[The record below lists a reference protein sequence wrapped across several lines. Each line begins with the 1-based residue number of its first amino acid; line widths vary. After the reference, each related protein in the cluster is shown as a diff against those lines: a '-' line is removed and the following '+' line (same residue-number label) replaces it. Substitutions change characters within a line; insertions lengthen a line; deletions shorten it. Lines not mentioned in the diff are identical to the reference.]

1 MFSFKNHS
9 IHTFITI
16 ILLLGEGLL
25 AAVCLSSCDNFLN
38 GGDVK
43 QEIEDAIAYNNA
55 KELTVLVS
63 ANEGTGSTL
72 PGGNYTAKQGYAF
85 EISFSEN
92 PDYSFVEWI
101 AVEKN
106 NPAKIVTSGV
116 SFENSKALKT
126 KVTVSNDS
134 TAIRI
139 LPKCE
144 IRIKVS
150 GEPSPRYEPLGVS
163 RDRSI
168 TVSFTKELSE
178 DSFIFKAN
186 EIPSDAEVKK
196 NEEGLIWAY
205 VYENQTYL
213 KNITITNIDD
223 YSIAEHF
230 TCPVINGKLLTIG
243 VDKTN
248 PITFNSG
255 EIYKTV
261 KVTLEKGITD
271 KLGIPMNTSKSWNYQ
286 ITESTDEKATV
297 TLSSLATEGSVYL
310 AGTKDYS
317 IGQKITLAFT
327 ENADYQFVKWDYD
340 SSIIYIA
347 EPGSVSTIATVLEK
361 TTSENPTQI
370 KAVCAPRLRVTDFSP
385 VTNTS
390 NPTVSKNSSI
400 IITFNKNLPL
410 DTDSKKQLEN
420 ISIAIGGVPVK
431 SSFKVPVINENTIT
445 FIADNSN
452 MLEVSAGQTKTISVS
467 VPADFYYKLD
477 DGTKVTYGGNGKSFD
492 YKIDDSTLE
501 KAEISFAATSGA
513 GQLVSA
519 TGTKQYSI
527 GQEVE
532 LSFELADGWKFNGWN
547 ISCGE
552 SVLSDEKIKILDKKS
567 LKTKLIVY
575 EAIQGVVVSANA
587 SQKFKVDAVSPS
599 ASINPK
605 DSSISISFN
614 KPLADNCSSLLD
626 SIKVS
631 IDNLSIDNNFATRE
645 ILSTDKKIIKLTNTK
660 YLSVADGLQ
669 KTVTVT
675 VPSSFYYMDG
685 SVKVPLENDYS
696 FSFVVNSSSIAET
709 DITYA
714 VTPNSGS
721 ITPAPGLVR
730 YSLDKEISI
739 TFAPA
744 TGYEFT
750 GWTVTTSSGAAVD
763 SSKIT
768 IDDVSKLSTKLR
780 IHESISNVT
789 VKANAYLI
797 PIATTKPDYN
807 NDGIRCDTPIEIT
820 FNTAIA
826 TSSDVNLANDGVIQI
841 VDASNEY
848 VHYENHF
855 NTPVWSNGN
864 KTLTIRPKNTI
875 LNIFS
880 SPTDLK
886 NLRVK
891 VDYSK
896 FKDSEGH
903 VVKVAGESFWTY
915 RIKYDMEKIAPEVKS
930 MSLFKRGFDFTQES
944 VAEND
949 TYKELSSLAFE
960 NFQPET
966 YPLNHVGKKVYFD
979 AQVYDEGSGY
989 NKLTINEKLIKTVGG
1004 ETVTGAQTYSVT
1016 VPFTEDDFADEIR
1029 QTPSNHSYTFQTTM
1043 DGLVELSFVFADNA
1057 GNLTEKK
1064 WYVIKD
1070 TNLDSN
1076 TLKKDGAKNDLM
1088 KDYKGVP
1095 DQSGQ
1100 ETAGEQILYRYAYR
1114 PLNSTDY
1121 FSRNSV
1127 NNEFTETI
1135 SFSKEDTYYSS
1146 YSEYAAYEAYWGY
1159 DDNNISNQ
1167 VYINTNDKPT
1177 LSFTRDVNNDCYLR
1191 IIVCDAAG
1199 NSFSE
1204 VVKIPKQNAVIG
1216 LSQYEQ
1222 EGQYIVTGTFDD
1234 RQFFYKYKADENSDW
1249 SEIRTQEYSKGLYYF
1264 VYDRFQFY
1272 NGYFSDSK
1280 LTPDGIYA
1288 FYTIPYNKSSFGSIY
1303 GTVSEPFILYHNVT
1317 HTSSASTPQFPD
1329 SFTCTLDAEEANAS
1343 GKRNVHV
1350 SLPDDFNPTPGC
1362 NYGVYC
1368 NKVSRSFLD
1377 FDFSVDSGPTQRGKV
1392 FLRAYNSSGVMFES
1406 SCYCDID
1413 VTYDNIPPRFPK
1425 SNILDAY
1432 GGVRLDLS
1440 APNEILLTRKTHG
1453 TNEID
1458 YLPFDNSG
1466 GVGMYEPEEGII
1478 EFDYYFKKRDND
1490 NYFASSFSR
1499 SDLIPLSNSKK
1510 TISYPNSATQV
1521 KLDFFEPVESGYDII
1536 LDLKDKN
1543 GNKVLKTFVVSNIVK
1558 PDILKVSVTGD
1569 DSSYTVS
1576 VPSIYIDDTQVRGVF
1591 DTCYLENNEWKFY
1604 NRTSDRNTKSNSFT
1618 EMRIFLRNALNG
1630 HHNSFYNFLCPAYE
1644 LKSAVE
1650 KAQYCRSKSVIPG
1663 LGGTF
1668 QVFYDAPCFAH
1679 TMAFPTNKLTDL
1691 NTKAQNALEKDNT
1704 LAYETA
1710 YTAVWE
1716 TKGREYGLKL
1726 LYGGEADN
1734 SWLQGNTTYIA
1745 PVNEIPAGFSY
1756 VTVFHFADGTTVMSD
1771 VKQK

>member
-1 MFSFKNHS
+1 M
-9 IHTFITI
+9 
-16 ILLLGEGLL
+16 
-25 AAVCLSSCDNFLN
+25 N
-38 GGDVK
+38 GGEVR
-43 QEIEDAIAYNNA
+43 QEIEEAIAYSNA
-55 KELTVLVS
+55 KEITVQLY

-72 PGGNYTAKQGYAF
+72 PSGNYTAKQGYAF

-92 PDYSFVEWI
+92 PAYSFIKWTAVLKDDS
-101 AVEKN
+101 AVE
-106 NPAKIVTSGV
+106 VTEGITFDDIKSPV
-116 SFENSKALKT
+116 T
-126 KVTVSNDS
+126 KVKITNDTDS
-134 TAIRI
+134 IKIIPVCEKRI
-139 LPKCE
+139 E
-144 IRIKVS
+144 VS

-168 TVSFTKELSE
+168 SVSFTKPLAQNCFFFSE
-178 DSFIFKAN
+178 V
-186 EIPSDAEVKK
+186 EIPSGAEIKT
-196 NEEGLIWAY
+196 NAEGKIWAY

-223 YSIAEHF
+223 YSIAQHF
-230 TCPVINGKLLTIG
+230 TCPEISDKLLTIA

-248 PITFNSG
+248 PIEFNSG

-261 KVTLEKGITD
+261 KVTLSKDITD
-271 KLGIPMNTSKSWNYQ
+271 TLGIKMNSAKSWNYQ

-297 TLSSLATEGSVYL
+297 ILGSDKGTVYL
-310 AGTKDYS
+310 AGTKNYS
-317 IGQKITLAFT
+317 IGQKITLAYT
-327 ENADYQFVKWDYD
+327 EDADYQFVRWDYD
-340 SSIIYIA
+340 SSIIYIEDPKNINTTA
-347 EPGSVSTIATVLEK
+347 LVLEK
-361 TTSENPTQI
+361 TTEDSPTQI

-431 SSFKVPVINENTIT
+431 SSFKAPVINENTIT

-477 DGTKVTYGGNGKSFD
+477 DGTRVTYGGNGKSFD

-552 SVLSDEKIKILDKKS
+552 AVLSDEKIKILDKKS
-567 LKTKLIVY
+567 LKTKLIVN

-614 KPLADNCSSLLD
+614 KPLADNCSSLLN

-880 SPTDLK
+880 SSTDLK

-915 RIKYDMEKIAPEVKS
+915 RIKYDMEKIAPEVKN

-949 TYKELSSLAFE
+949 TYTELSSLAFE

-1004 ETVTGAQTYSVT
+1004 EPVTGAQTYSVT
-1016 VPFTEDDFADEIR
+1016 VPFTEDDFADEIS

-1043 DGLVELSFVFADNA
+1043 DGLVELDFVFADNA

-1076 TLKKDGAKNDLM
+1076 TLKKDVPTNLM
-1088 KDYKGVP
+1088 KDYKGTP

-1100 ETAGEQILYRYAYR
+1100 ENSGEKNLYSYASR

-1121 FSRNSV
+1121 YSRIA
-1127 NNEFTETI
+1127 NNDNKFTETM
-1135 SFSKEDTYYSS
+1135 SFSNPDTYYSS
-1146 YSEYAAYEAYWGY
+1146 KSEYANYEAYWGY
-1159 DDNNISNQ
+1159 DDKNISNPT
-1167 VYINTNDKPT
+1167 IKKSNTSF
-1177 LSFTRDVNNDCYLR
+1177 SFTREVNKDCYLR
-1191 IIVCDAAG
+1191 IIVCDAVG
-1199 NSFSE
+1199 NAYSE
-1204 VVKIPKQNAVIG
+1204 VVKIPKQNAIIG
-1216 LSQYEQ
+1216 LSDYTGQ
-1222 EGQYIVTGTFDD
+1222 GQYIFTGTFDN
-1234 RQFFYKYKADENSDW
+1234 RIFFYKYKANENSDW
-1249 SEIRTQEYSKGLYYF
+1249 SEIRIQYYYHSIGG
-1264 VYDRFQFY
+1264 VSSSYTSFQFS
-1272 NGYFSDSK
+1272 NNYFSDSK

-1288 FYTIPYNKSSFGSIY
+1288 FYDIPYNKSSFGSIY
-1303 GTVSEPFILYHNVT
+1303 GTVSDPFILYHNVT
-1317 HTSSASTPQFPD
+1317 NSSSGSTPDFPD
-1329 SFTCTLDAEEANAS
+1329 SFTCTLDAEETNAS

-1368 NKVSRSFLD
+1368 NLVFRSFLD
-1377 FDFSVDSGPTQRGKV
+1377 FDFSVDSEPDRKGKV
-1392 FLRAYNSSGVMFES
+1392 YLRAYDSLGTMYQSSNYV
-1406 SCYCDID
+1406 DID
-1413 VTYDNIPPRFPK
+1413 VTYDNIPPIFTSSTIIENGYP
-1425 SNILDAY
+1425 
-1432 GGVRLDLS
+1432 RLDLS
-1440 APNEILLTRKTHG
+1440 APNEILLTHKTHG
-1453 TNEID
+1453 ANEID
-1458 YLPFDNSG
+1458 YLPLDK
-1466 GVGMYEPEEGII
+1466 GVGMYETEEGNI

-1490 NYFASSFSR
+1490 HYTPSLFSR
-1499 SDLIPLSNSKK
+1499 SDLTPLVNSKK
-1510 TISYPNSATQV
+1510 TISYPKSAAQI

-1543 GNKVLKTFVVSNIVK
+1543 GNKVLKTFVVSNIVI
-1558 PDILKVSVTGD
+1558 PEILKVSVTGD
-1569 DSSYTVS
+1569 ASSYTVS
-1576 VPSIYIDDTQVRGVF
+1576 VPKIYLDNQIRGVF

-1604 NRTSDRNTKSNSFT
+1604 NRTSNSEGKSNSFT
-1618 EMRIFLRNALNG
+1618 EMKIFLRNALNG
-1630 HHNSFYNFLCPAYE
+1630 HYNSFYNFLCPAYE

-1663 LGGTF
+1663 LGGAF

-1679 TMAFPTNKLTDL
+1679 TMAFPTNKLSDL
-1691 NTKAQNALEKDNT
+1691 NTKAQNALDKDNT

-1710 YTAVWE
+1710 YTAAWE

-1734 SWLQGNTTYIA
+1734 NWLQGNTTYIA

-1756 VTVFHFADGTTVMSD
+1756 VTVFHFADGSTVISD